1 MERPSLREALADWS
15 DWDGAG
21 YALGICLGLMPPEP
35 GWGRAKHVF
44 WSNHDIGNMLYAM
57 LDQLVTASVLE
68 KRDEPDIQY
77 RWNPAFRGSWETA
90 E

>member
-1 MERPSLREALADWS
+1 MERQSLREALADWS

-21 YALGICLGLMPPEP
+21 YALGMCLGLMPPEP
-35 GWGRAKHVF
+35 RWGCAKHAF
-44 WSNHDIGNMLYAM
+44 WLNHEIGNMLYAM
-57 LDQLVTASVLE
+57 LDQLVTAGMLE

-77 RWNPAFRGSWETA
+77 RWNPAFCGSWEAA

>member
-1 MERPSLREALADWS
+1 MERPSLRDTLAGWT

-21 YALGICLGLMPPEP
+21 HALGICLGLMPPDP

-44 WSNHDIGNMLYAM
+44 WSDHAIGRMLYAM
-57 LDQLVTASVLE
+57 LDQLVAAGVLE
-68 KRDEPDIQY
+68 TRDEPDKQY
-77 RWNPAFRGSWETA
+77 RWNSEFRGSWETA

>member
-1 MERPSLREALADWS
+1 VERQSLREALSDWR

-21 YALGICLGLMPPEP
+21 YTLGICLGLMPPEP

-44 WSNHDIGNMLYAM
+44 WSNHEIGNMLYAM
-57 LDQLVTASVLE
+57 LDQLVAAGVLE

>member
-1 MERPSLREALADWS
+1 MELRSLREALADWS

-21 YALGICLGLMPPEP
+21 CALGTCLGLVPPGP

-44 WSNHDIGNMLYAM
+44 WSNHEIGNMLSVM
-57 LDQLVTASVLE
+57 LDQLVVAGVLE
-68 KRDEPDIQY
+68 TRDEPDNQY
-77 RWNPAFRGSWETA
+77 RWNLAFRGSWETA